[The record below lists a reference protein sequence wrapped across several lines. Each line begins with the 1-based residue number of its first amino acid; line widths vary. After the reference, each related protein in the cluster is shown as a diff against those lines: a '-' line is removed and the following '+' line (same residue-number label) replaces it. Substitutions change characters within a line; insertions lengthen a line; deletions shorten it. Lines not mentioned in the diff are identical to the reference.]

1 MNRRSKRGGFS
12 LIEILAVMAV
22 IVVLTGLSLFV
33 ARSAAQRADIAR
45 TQMQLQKLMGALDEC
60 RLQNGAYPAALSSAS
75 SYLSAQDQ
83 TWNDPWGR
91 AYQYVR
97 ETNSRVLLFS
107 LGPDGINQTNP
118 AAAVGQRNDDIR
130 ADRPH

>member
-12 LIEILAVMAV
+12 LIEVLAVMAV

-45 TQMQLQKLMGALDEC
+45 TQMQLQKLMGALDEY
-60 RLQNGAYPAALSSAS
+60 RLQNGAYPASLSAALT
-75 SYLSAQDQ
+75 YLSPEDQ
-83 TWNDPWGR
+83 TSNDPWGR

-97 ETNSRVLLFS
+97 ESNSRVLLFS
-107 LGPDGINQTNP
+107 LGPDGFNQTNP